1 MRKGTGPPAGGQGLC
16 SLQRYKA
23 DNGCL
28 GYSCRGRTYRAAIRV
43 GEEPYSTDPAI
54 SESSNRAVKNGQ
66 RTIKIIERLG

>member
-1 MRKGTGPPAGGQGLC
+1 M
-16 SLQRYKA
+16 
-23 DNGCL
+23 
-28 GYSCRGRTYRAAIRV
+28 AAIRV